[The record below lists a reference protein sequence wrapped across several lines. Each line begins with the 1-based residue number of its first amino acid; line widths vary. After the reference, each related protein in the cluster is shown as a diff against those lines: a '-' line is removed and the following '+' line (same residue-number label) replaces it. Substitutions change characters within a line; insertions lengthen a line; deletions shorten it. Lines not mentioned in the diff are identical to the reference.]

1 MSMHYGLRK
10 RITADELFDGRLEA
24 FGVREEV
31 RAEGTAD
38 RYPSYMKVKEVRYLT
53 DGRNSMKVIV
63 YESGVPAVAMRNPW
77 CAPEGE
83 IFYAIAKAFDS
94 AIVSDQQ
101 PEFWGFDT
109 QEEWDAWQTRRAAE
123 EEQRPHAQILKFRG
137 RSNHI
142 RRHNL

>member
-53 DGRNSMKVIV
+53 DGRNSMK
-63 YESGVPAVAMRNPW
+63 GDR
-77 CAPEGE
+77 
-83 IFYAIAKAFDS
+83 
-94 AIVSDQQ
+94 
-101 PEFWGFDT
+101 
-109 QEEWDAWQTRRAAE
+109 
-123 EEQRPHAQILKFRG
+123 L
-137 RSNHI
+137 
-142 RRHNL
+142 